1 MAPLIKLESLLQYL
15 NEYLEVEGFPD
26 FRGAENGLQVEGSDD
41 VGKIATA
48 VDASEAVIRR
58 ATAGGADLLIVHH
71 GLFWDR
77 HIRVT
82 GPRFRKLKLLLDGHT
97 AVYGAHL
104 PLDAH
109 AEVGNCAVLCRE
121 LGWTLSG
128 RFGSFEGRD
137 LGWWCEVDSSRDDL
151 AARVERV
158 VGAPVRLIPGGGEHI
173 YRVGVVTGAAAD
185 LIPDASR
192 FGLDALLTGEGP
204 HHTYN
209 DAMEY
214 GVNALFAGHY
224 ATETWGVRA
233 LGDHLAER
241 FGLECEFI
249 DAPTGL

>member
-1 MAPLIKLESLLQYL
+1 MVKLESLLQYL

-26 FRGAENGLQVEGSDD
+26 FRGAENGLQVDGPAEIG
-41 VGKIATA
+41 GIATA

-58 ATAGGADLLIVHH
+58 ATAAGADLLIVHH

-77 HIRVT
+77 QTRVA
-82 GPRFRKLKLLLDGHT
+82 GPRFRKLKLLLDGPT
-97 AVYGAHL
+97 ALYGAHL

-121 LGWTLSG
+121 LGWTPSG

-151 AARVERV
+151 AARVEEV
-158 VGAPVRLIPGGGEHI
+158 VGAPVRLIPGGGEHV

-185 LIPDASR
+185 CIPAAAR
-192 FGLDALLTGEGP
+192 FGLDTLLTGEGP

-214 GVNALFAGHY
+214 GVNAIFAGHY
-224 ATETWGVRA
+224 ATETWGVKA
-233 LGDHLAER
+233 LGAHLAER